1 MCGRIIQASPPDLL
15 ALKIVNGLEDRDN
28 RVPTGTNSPPRYNG
42 APSQQHW
49 VIRRNPQTGECSL
62 DLLQWGLLPNW
73 CKDPK
78 ALRPINAM
86 AETVAMKPY
95 FREAYRK
102 RRCIVPVDGFFEWM
116 AVKGSKVKQP
126 YAIAM
131 KDRSPFGIAGVWE
144 NWRDPATAEWVR
156 TFAIITVPANSL
168 VSRIHDR
175 MPAILAPDE
184 FDRWLGEDE
193 NPRDLMRPFEPDL
206 MTMWPVSTRVNSPKN
221 DDASLV
227 EAVDLTA
234 RGITSW

>member
-86 AETVAMKPY
+86 AETVATKPY
-95 FREAYRK
+95 FREGYRK

-116 AVKGSKVKQP
+116 AVKGSKTKQP

-131 KDRSPFGIAGVWE
+131 RDRSPFGIAGVWE
-144 NWRDPATAEWVR
+144 NWRDPATAR
-156 TFAIITVPANSL
+156 MAPNIRHHHRPGQFPRLTNS
-168 VSRIHDR
+168 
-175 MPAILAPDE
+175 
-184 FDRWLGEDE
+184 
-193 NPRDLMRPFEPDL
+193 RP
-206 MTMWPVSTRVNSPKN
+206 N
-221 DDASLV
+221 ASDPC
-227 EAVDLTA
+227 A
-234 RGITSW
+234 

>member
-15 ALKIVNGLEDRDN
+15 ALRIVNGLEDRDN
-28 RVPTGTNSPPRYNG
+28 RVPAGTNSPPCYKG
-42 APSQQHW
+42 APSQRHW

-78 ALRPINAM
+78 AVRPINAM

-95 FREAYRK
+95 FREAYQR

-131 KDRSPFGIAGVWE
+131 KDRSPFWHRWPVGELARPGDLGMAPDVRDHHGPSQRARLT
-144 NWRDPATAEWVR
+144 NSRPDARDPCA
-156 TFAIITVPANSL
+156 
-168 VSRIHDR
+168 
-175 MPAILAPDE
+175 
-184 FDRWLGEDE
+184 
-193 NPRDLMRPFEPDL
+193 
-206 MTMWPVSTRVNSPKN
+206 
-221 DDASLV
+221 
-227 EAVDLTA
+227 
-234 RGITSW
+234 

>member
-1 MCGRIIQASPPDLL
+1 MCGRIIQSSPPDLL

-78 ALRPINAM
+78 SLRPINAM
-86 AETVAMKPY
+86 AETVATKPY
-95 FREAYRK
+95 FREAYRR

-116 AVKGSKVKQP
+116 AMKGSKVKQP

-144 NWRDPATAEWVR
+144 NWRDPATSEWLR
-156 TFAIITVPANSL
+156 TFAIITVPANAL

-184 FDRWLGEDE
+184 FEGWLGEDAD
-193 NPRDLMRPFEPDL
+193 PRDLMRPFDPEA
-206 MTMWPVSTRVNSPKN
+206 MVMWPVSTRVNSPKN
-221 DDASLV
+221 DDPGLV
-227 EAVDLTA
+227 EAVDLT
-234 RGITSW
+234 G